1 MSSSFMSDDSDSS
14 FDSVLDDSVLNSDS
28 SADEEQED
36 RGLLRRRQ
44 QLSAVLL
51 MRVILQDQT
60 SIRHEKWNSYRIVW
74 NKYLQQMHHQNE
86 FCETFRMS
94 LPTFEK
100 LVALVRKD
108 LLVDELQAYRSCK
121 GFGSCYPEMIV
132 AFSLRWLSGGQ
143 WQDLKIVYGISR
155 TYLLVLVKK
164 FIRAVLACEELA
176 MKLPDNNNNMDKLK
190 KSWFTVVIGGLDQL
204 LVDYWKHVE

>member
-1 MSSSFMSDDSDSS
+1 
-14 FDSVLDDSVLNSDS
+14 
-28 SADEEQED
+28 
-36 RGLLRRRQ
+36 
-44 QLSAVLL
+44 
-51 MRVILQDQT
+51 
-60 SIRHEKWNSYRIVW
+60 
-74 NKYLQQMHHQNE
+74 
-86 FCETFRMS
+86 
-94 LPTFEK
+94 
-100 LVALVRKD
+100 
-108 LLVDELQAYRSCK
+108 
-121 GFGSCYPEMIV
+121 MIV